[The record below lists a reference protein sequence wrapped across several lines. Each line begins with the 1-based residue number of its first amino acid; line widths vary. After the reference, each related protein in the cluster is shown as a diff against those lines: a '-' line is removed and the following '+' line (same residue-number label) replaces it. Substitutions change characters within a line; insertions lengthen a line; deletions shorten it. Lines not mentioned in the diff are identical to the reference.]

1 MAINQILLGSN
12 NVVVVGVGGVVVVVA
27 AAAAAQDA
35 LDPQRVAAA
44 WQLARLCGQAC

>member
-12 NVVVVGVGGVVVVVA
+12 NVVVVGVGGVVVVA